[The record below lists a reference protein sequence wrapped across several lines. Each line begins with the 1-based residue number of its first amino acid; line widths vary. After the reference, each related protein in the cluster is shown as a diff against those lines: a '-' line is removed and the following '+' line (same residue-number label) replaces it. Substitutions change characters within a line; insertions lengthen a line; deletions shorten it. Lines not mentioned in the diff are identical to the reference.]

1 MTIEEKLKAY
11 ILEKYGSIRQF
22 ALQADLKYTNID
34 SILRRGIKNS
44 TWTNVKTVCEALQI
58 DVDALADEE
67 IKPAFRSVRD
77 DIISVD
83 AFADMLKNGD
93 KIFCIDARTLTAHEK
108 AILTASLD
116 TALSIIRNE
125 REQI

>member
-58 DVDALADEE
+58 DVDALADGE
-67 IKPAFRSVRD
+67 IKPSFRSVSDR
-77 DIISVD
+77 IIGLD
-83 AFADMLKNGD
+83 ALLDTLKNGD
-93 KIFCIDARTLTAHEK
+93 KIFCIDGKTLTAQEK
-108 AILTASLD
+108 KIITTSLD
-116 TALSIIRNE
+116 IALAVIRNE
-125 REQI
+125 RSL